1 MNTTINHPIDRE
13 DGMAWL
19 DGELSGARALEI
31 SLHVDGCTECQA
43 LAGELRALSSR
54 LAEWEVEPSPQRV
67 SATVAGAPS
76 ADRPAAVAA
85 PRVRPTWR
93 RAHVW
98 GLAAAVVVV
107 LLVVPGVWMATSPP
121 EPERRTMTI
130 SMANRA
136 AEQAPQGLA
145 PSAVQTGLM
154 IVRTASL
161 TLTTGGF
168 DRARA
173 DIERI
178 ATEHGGEIAA
188 LDVSGA
194 PPQPRSLR
202 ATLRIPA
209 ARLDAALAAL
219 RQTGRVEQETL
230 GSDDVTD
237 RYRDL
242 TVRIANS
249 RREEERLV
257 ELLAMRTGTLADVL
271 AVEQALGRVRGEIE
285 RMESEERATKGRVDL
300 ATITLQLSENYRAEA
315 SLGSIAIGTQFRN
328 AFLDGSRAALDGLT
342 SVALAIV
349 RLAPALLVWTVI
361 LAWPARALWRAR
373 WR

>member
-1 MNTTINHPIDRE
+1 
-13 DGMAWL
+13 
-19 DGELSGARALEI
+19 
-31 SLHVDGCTECQA
+31 
-43 LAGELRALSSR
+43 
-54 LAEWEVEPSPQRV
+54 
-67 SATVAGAPS
+67 
-76 ADRPAAVAA
+76 
-85 PRVRPTWR
+85 
-93 RAHVW
+93 
-98 GLAAAVVVV
+98 
-107 LLVVPGVWMATSPP
+107 MATSPP

-145 PSAVQTGLM
+145 PSAVQTGPM

-161 TLTTGGF
+161 TLMTDAF

-173 DIERI
+173 DIERV
-178 ATEHGGEIAA
+178 ATEHGGQIAA

-230 GSDDVTD
+230 GSGDVTD

-300 ATITLQLSENYRAEA
+300 AAITLQLSENYRAEA

>member
-54 LAEWEVEPSPQRV
+54 LAEWEVEQSPQRV
-67 SATVAGAPS
+67 SAAVAGAPS
-76 ADRPAAVAA
+76 ADRAAAVAA
-85 PRVRPTWR
+85 PRVTPMWR

-136 AEQAPQGLA
+136 AEPAPQGLA
-145 PSAVQTGLM
+145 PSAVQTGPM

-161 TLTTGGF
+161 TLTTDAF

-173 DIERI
+173 DIERV

-300 ATITLQLSENYRAEA
+300 AAITLQLSENYRAEA

-349 RLAPALLVWTVI
+349 RLAPTLLVWTII